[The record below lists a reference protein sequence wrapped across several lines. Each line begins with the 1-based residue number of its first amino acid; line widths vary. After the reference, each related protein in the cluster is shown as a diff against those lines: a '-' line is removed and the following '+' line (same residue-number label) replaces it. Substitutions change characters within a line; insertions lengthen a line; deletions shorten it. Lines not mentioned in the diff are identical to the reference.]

1 MLVLRRR
8 VGESISIGDGIE
20 IEVVEISRT
29 RVKLGIVAPRDVP
42 VVRKETIVVAAENRR
57 ALELV
62 AAGPDGVRE
71 TLQLLNG
78 HGRESPLKLHLGP
91 PI

>member
-20 IEVVEISRT
+20 IEVVEISRS
-29 RVKLGIVAPRDVP
+29 RVKLGVVAPREVA
-42 VVRKETIVVAAENRR
+42 VVRKETIAVAAENRR

-62 AAGPDGVRE
+62 AAGPEGVRE
-71 TLQLLNG
+71 TLAMLRA
-78 HGRESPLKLHLGP
+78 HR
-91 PI
+91 I

>member
-1 MLVLRRR
+1 VLVLRRR
-8 VGESISIGDGIE
+8 VGETISIGDGIE

-42 VVRKETIVVAAENRR
+42 VVRKETIAVAMENRR
-57 ALELV
+57 ALELF

-71 TLQLLNG
+71 TLQLLLV
-78 HGRESPLKLHLGP
+78 RS
-91 PI
+91 